1 MSIERTVIG
10 TKYIQQDAADFDSLN
25 IGEQFEYNDEPYIKI
40 ACYNGLPAAFCYTT
54 GKIAWFPFETK
65 VIRKT
70 FHINIIWEEL
80 IHWIELLELN
90 IPLILIRFSF
100 TIYLLERSLNIAAN
114 LILRLVHRKTMPH
127 FVILLVK

>member
-40 ACYNGLPAAFCYTT
+40 ACYNDEPAAFCYTT

-70 FHINIIWEEL
+70 FHINII
-80 IHWIELLELN
+80 
-90 IPLILIRFSF
+90 
-100 TIYLLERSLNIAAN
+100 
-114 LILRLVHRKTMPH
+114 
-127 FVILLVK
+127 

>member
-40 ACYNGLPAAFCYTT
+40 APYNELPSAFCYTT
-54 GKIAWFPFETK
+54 GKIAHFPFETT

-70 FHINIIWEEL
+70 FHINII
-80 IHWIELLELN
+80 
-90 IPLILIRFSF
+90 
-100 TIYLLERSLNIAAN
+100 
-114 LILRLVHRKTMPH
+114 
-127 FVILLVK
+127 

>member
-40 ACYNGLPAAFCYTT
+40 ACYNGLPAAFCYTA

-70 FHINIIWEEL
+70 FHINII
-80 IHWIELLELN
+80 
-90 IPLILIRFSF
+90 
-100 TIYLLERSLNIAAN
+100 
-114 LILRLVHRKTMPH
+114 
-127 FVILLVK
+127 

>member
-40 ACYNGLPAAFCYTT
+40 ACYNELPAAFCYTT
-54 GKIAWFPFETK
+54 GKITYFPFETA

-70 FHINIIWEEL
+70 FHISII
-80 IHWIELLELN
+80 
-90 IPLILIRFSF
+90 
-100 TIYLLERSLNIAAN
+100 
-114 LILRLVHRKTMPH
+114 
-127 FVILLVK
+127 

>member
-40 ACYNGLPAAFCYTT
+40 ACYNELPAAFCYTT
-54 GKIAWFPFETK
+54 GKIAYFPFETT

-70 FHINIIWEEL
+70 FHINII
-80 IHWIELLELN
+80 
-90 IPLILIRFSF
+90 
-100 TIYLLERSLNIAAN
+100 
-114 LILRLVHRKTMPH
+114 
-127 FVILLVK
+127 